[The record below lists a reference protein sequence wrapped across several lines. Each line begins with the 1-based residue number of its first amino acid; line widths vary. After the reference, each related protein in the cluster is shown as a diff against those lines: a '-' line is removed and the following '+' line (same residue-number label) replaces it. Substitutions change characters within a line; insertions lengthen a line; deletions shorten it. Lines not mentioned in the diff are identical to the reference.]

1 MKMHELLERN
11 ASRAPEKTFL
21 FSESRSIT
29 NKEASDVI
37 QKAASGFHSL
47 GVKKGDRVLIFA
59 PNSIDFVLAMFA
71 CFELGAIAACIDVLD
86 LPSYYRNV
94 KRLAPKVV
102 ISTCEYIG
110 ELKKSYSRAEFISFD
125 DERESKHSWQRLL
138 TDGKRTTRPGFGE
151 NAPCHLSFTSG
162 TTYEPKP
169 AVLSHEPTV
178 RATRCIAERLGLTRE
193 DTTIGVTTLSSSH
206 ILIYGILPQMH
217 RVTTIGIMES
227 WDPAEAWKMINE
239 RQVRLI
245 SGTSIRLSEL
255 ADYAKEH
262 GVDKGSLRL
271 TLSGGSAGIGKIREK
286 WEDLGVD
293 FVETYG
299 MSELGGSVAMSY
311 PRPYESRPIKP
322 FDNVPAIG
330 PPLPDKE
337 VKIVDERGG
346 ELPVG
351 TPGEILITGG
361 FMWGYWRM
369 PKETAR
375 ASRGGWL
382 HTSDVGFMDEFD
394 NVYWLARKTD
404 VIHTERRPIYP
415 RVIEETLF
423 AHESVRQA
431 SVVGL
436 GESGHQTAVGFVTLF
451 EGKSAN
457 EEELLSHC
465 RSVLSQEFWPSSIV
479 IKSSFPMTPT
489 GKIDKKQFK
498 QERVNV
504 RVNSL
509 Q

>member
-1 MKMHELLERN
+1 MRMHELLERN
-11 ASRAPEKTFL
+11 ASRAPEKICI

-29 NKEASDVI
+29 NREASDAV
-37 QKAASGFHSL
+37 QRVASGFRSL

-71 CFELGAIAACIDVLD
+71 AFKLGAIATCIDVLD
-86 LPSYYRNV
+86 LPSYHRNA
-94 KRLAPKVV
+94 KRLAPKLV
-102 ISTCEYIG
+102 ISTSEHSD
-110 ELKKSYSRAEFISFD
+110 ELKKSSPRTAKFISFD
-125 DERESKHSWQRLL
+125 SNKEFDHSWQRLL
-138 TDGKRTTRPGFGE
+138 THQQGKIQSDFGE
-151 NAPCHLSFTSG
+151 NAACHLSFTSG

-178 RATRCIAERLGLTRE
+178 RATRCIAERLGLTRD

-206 ILIYGILPQMH
+206 ILVYAILPQMH
-217 RVTTIGIMES
+217 RMATAGIMES
-227 WDPAEAWKMINE
+227 WDPAQAWRMIHDH
-239 RQVRLI
+239 QVRLI
-245 SGTSIRLSEL
+245 SGTAIRLSEL

-262 GVDKGSLRL
+262 GIRKGNLRL
-271 TLSGGSAGIGKIREK
+271 ILSGGSAGIGKIREK
-286 WEDLGVD
+286 WERLGVR

-299 MSELGGSVAMSY
+299 MSELGGSVAMGH
-311 PRPYESRPIKP
+311 PRPFESKPIKS
-322 FDNVPAIG
+322 FDSVPAIG

-337 VKIVDERGG
+337 VKIVDERGR
-346 ELPVG
+346 EVPIG

-369 PKETAR
+369 PKETAK
-375 ASRGGWL
+375 ATRGGWL

-404 VIHTERRPIYP
+404 IIHTARGPIYP

-423 AHESVRQA
+423 SHKSVRQA

-436 GESGHQTAVGFVTLF
+436 GESGHQNAVGFVTLF
-451 EGKSAN
+451 EGKSVD

-465 RSVLSQEFWPSSIV
+465 RSVLAQEFWPSTVV
-479 IKSSFPMTPT
+479 IKSRFPMTPT

-504 RVNSL
+504 
-509 Q
+509 